1 MNIRSFNTHIK
12 GDDVKQ
18 QNENIFH
25 TRCHINN
32 NVCSMII
39 DNGSYANIAS
49 TILVRKLSLKTIKH
63 ERPYRFQWLN
73 DCGEIRVTK

>member
-1 MNIRSFNTHIK
+1 MNIRSLNTRIK
-12 GDDVKQ
+12 GDDIKQ
-18 QNENIFH
+18 QKKNIFH

-39 DNGSYANIAS
+39 NNESCANIAS
-49 TILVRKLSLKTIKH
+49 TILVRKLSLKTTKH